1 LTFSAK
7 CLIISAMRAVAFVL
21 VPKFSM
27 IALYGAME
35 PLRVANRFKADA
47 FSWRFLSVD
56 GEPVAASNGIPVSVS
71 GPVSQVGSPDLT
83 LFCASYEPQ
92 AAMTRAV
99 LGALHKLA
107 RKGGIIGGMDTA
119 PFLMAEAG
127 VLDGH
132 RATCHWESLPGFRES
147 YPSVEAGQSLYVID
161 RKRMTCAGGA
171 AAIDM
176 MLAWIG
182 QIHGKALS
190 VQVADQLVHFRSG
203 AEEARAP
210 AGARYGTSDARVL
223 AVIAAMEANVEEP
236 LRADALAAAA
246 GVSSRQLERLFAAQ
260 LGKTPARFYLDLRL
274 ERAERLITY
283 SEMSMRDVALATG
296 FSSPALFSRAFR
308 EKYGKP
314 PSSISMS
321 ARQV

>member
-1 LTFSAK
+1 
-7 CLIISAMRAVAFVL
+7 MRDVAFVL

-27 IALYGAME
+27 IALYGALE
-35 PLRVANRFKADA
+35 PLRIANRFLPDA
-47 FSWRFLSVD
+47 FSWRFVSSD
-56 GEPVAASNGIPVSVS
+56 GGPVAASNGIPVSVS
-71 GPVSQVGSPDLT
+71 GPISALGSPDLA

-92 AAMTRAV
+92 AGVTRGV
-99 LGALHKLA
+99 LGALHRLA
-107 RKGGIIGGMDTA
+107 RGGGIIGGMDTA

-147 YPSVEAGQSLYVID
+147 YPSVEAVQALYVLEP
-161 RKRMTCAGGA
+161 KRMTCAGGA

-176 MLAWIG
+176 MLAWIA
-182 QIHGKALS
+182 QIHGKGLS
-190 VQVADQLVHFRSG
+190 VQVADQLVHFRPA

-246 GVSSRQLERLFAAQ
+246 GVSSRQLERLFGAQ

-296 FSSPALFSRAFR
+296 FSSPALFSRVFR
-308 EKYGKP
+308 ARYGKA
-314 PSSISMS
+314 PSGVRGS
-321 ARQV
+321 